1 MQELDLLKDLVVV
14 LGAAVIVV
22 AVLRRVGIPSV
33 AGFILTGVLA
43 GPTALRLVDH
53 THQVE
58 VLAEIGVVLLLFG
71 IGLELSL
78 QRLRRLW
85 KVILLG
91 GGFQVAVTIACAAG
105 VASWFGLAP
114 GAALFLGC
122 VVAVSSTAIVLQ
134 GLSRRRD
141 IDAPH
146 GRLAVGILVFQ
157 DLCVVPMILAVPFL
171 AGRGGSTGEVLST
184 IGTAVAILAGV
195 LVAASLLV
203 PRILA
208 FVART
213 RERDLFI
220 LTVFLVCFGTA
231 WAASLAGISLA
242 LGAFLA
248 GLVVA
253 GSEFRHQAL
262 TDLIPA
268 REVLAGLFFV
278 SIGMFLDIS
287 DVLEHLMSTV
297 GLLAA
302 ILAGKA
308 AIILGTALILRL
320 PLRVGI
326 LSAATLCQ
334 VGEFSFVLLKAAS
347 GTELLSA
354 SLSHNLLVAI
364 ILSMLLTPMAIAFG
378 PHLASSAARVPW
390 LNRLLGV
397 QPPGVDA
404 QEPHSNHV
412 VLAGYGPAGR
422 AVCQALRTT
431 DVAYVAVDMNPDN
444 VRAARNA
451 GDRVVFGDVTQR
463 EVLEELGCKD
473 ARLVVLGIN
482 DASATELATRTIREF
497 APDVAIIVRTPY
509 ELDKDAL
516 RAVGA
521 TQVVTAEIAASDA
534 LVSATLAA
542 LPIALPDQAV

>member
-1 MQELDLLKDLVVV
+1 ML
-14 LGAAVIVV
+14 
-22 AVLRRVGIPSV
+22 
-33 AGFILTGVLA
+33 
-43 GPTALRLVDH
+43 
-53 THQVE
+53 
-58 VLAEIGVVLLLFG
+58 
-71 IGLELSL
+71 
-78 QRLRRLW
+78 
-85 KVILLG
+85 
-91 GGFQVAVTIACAAG
+91 
-105 VASWFGLAP
+105 
-114 GAALFLGC
+114 
-122 VVAVSSTAIVLQ
+122 
-134 GLSRRRD
+134 
-141 IDAPH
+141 
-146 GRLAVGILVFQ
+146 
-157 DLCVVPMILAVPFL
+157 
-171 AGRGGSTGEVLST
+171 
-184 IGTAVAILAGV
+184 
-195 LVAASLLV
+195 
-203 PRILA
+203 
-208 FVART
+208 
-213 RERDLFI
+213 
-220 LTVFLVCFGTA
+220 
-231 WAASLAGISLA
+231 
-242 LGAFLA
+242 
-248 GLVVA
+248 
-253 GSEFRHQAL
+253 
-262 TDLIPA
+262 
-268 REVLAGLFFV
+268 
-278 SIGMFLDIS
+278 LDIS
-287 DVLEHLMSTV
+287 DVLAHLMSTV

-463 EVLEELGCKD
+463 EVLEELGCKG